1 MNQREND
8 DLRPEYPV
16 ELIRSGIRGKYAK
29 QFKEGSNVVVIDPDL
44 SDAFPNS
51 EPSTRRCGTTSPAKS
66 GLPLNPPLQP
76 TANPLR
82 GLSAAEL
89 GRYAL
94 R

>member
-44 SDAFPNS
+44 SAAFPNS
-51 EPSTRRCGTTSPAKS
+51 EAV
-66 GLPLNPPLQP
+66 N
-76 TANPLR
+76 
-82 GLSAAEL
+82 E
-89 GRYAL
+89 AL
-94 R
+94 RDYLASQERAAT